1 MVVSRRRTGVLA
13 VALMVALGLAAC
25 GKDDNKNDNASSS
38 SGNNSGSSSAPGVSQ
53 KDFTN
58 DFSAMGKLKDLAAKG
73 KGKVAVLLPDT
84 QSSARYV
91 SFDAPYL
98 KQAFE
103 AAGLS
108 SGDFQI
114 QNAQGSTRTM
124 QTQADAAITNGASVL
139 LVDPLDSGSG
149 AAIEKSAK
157 DKGVA
162 IIDYDRITLNGVASY
177 YVSFNNVTVGK
188 MIGQGM

>member
-1 MVVSRRRTGVLA
+1 MHLSLKRTA
-13 VALMVALGLAAC
+13 VACSIILAASSLVALAP
-25 GKDDNKNDNASSS
+25 ASATPRGGQSVPPLKQTDLTS
-38 SGNNSGSSSAPGVSQ
+38 
-53 KDFTN
+53 
-58 DFSAMGKLKDLAAKG
+58 DFSAMAKLKGLADKG
-73 KGKVAVLLPDT
+73 KGKIAVLLPDT

-91 SFDAPYL
+91 QFDAPYL

-108 SGDFQI
+108 SSDYQI

-157 DKGVA
+157 DK
-162 IIDYDRITLNGVASY
+162 
-177 YVSFNNVTVGK
+177 
-188 MIGQGM
+188 